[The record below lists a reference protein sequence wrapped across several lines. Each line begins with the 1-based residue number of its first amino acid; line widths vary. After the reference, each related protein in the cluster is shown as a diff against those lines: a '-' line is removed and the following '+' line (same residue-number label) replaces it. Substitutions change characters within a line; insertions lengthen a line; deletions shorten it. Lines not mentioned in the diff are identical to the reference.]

1 MYRVHIPAS
10 SGNMCVGFDS
20 TGLAL
25 QIYNSIDFE
34 ARKSGLVI
42 EMDTPAPFIPTD
54 GRNLIVRA
62 AKRAADRM
70 GKRLPGLYLKQY
82 NRIPHT
88 RGLGSSAACIVGGIL
103 LADTLLGAGWSRE
116 QVLSLA
122 SEMEGH
128 PDNVT
133 PALLGG
139 LKAALVEQ
147 DCLLTADFSVS
158 ERLRFAALVP
168 DFELET
174 HRARQALPDTIP
186 HAQAAGALGKLAF
199 LLKGLETADSAL
211 LEAAMNEPLHEPY
224 RIPLIPEYEEV
235 RQLCVNQGA
244 AAVMISGSGPTLLAL
259 FLDTLPEAALT
270 LKLKSLNHHWQL
282 LPCRVQHEGTRIEM
296 KEEPHE

>member
-1 MYRVHIPAS
+1 MIKVTVPATTANL
-10 SGNMCVGFDS
+10 GPGFD
-20 TGLAL
+20 TLGLAL
-25 QIYNSIDFE
+25 DIEATFTFAPAAQFEITGCPQRYCNENNLVRKAYCRLFQKLNEKPIPVRITID
-34 ARKSGLVI
+34 S
-42 EMDTPAPFIPTD
+42 PIPTS
-54 GRNLIVRA
+54 
-62 AKRAADRM
+62 
-70 GKRLPGLYLKQY
+70 
-82 NRIPHT
+82 
-88 RGLGSSAACIVGGIL
+88 RGLGSSSACILGGL
-103 LADTLLGAGWSRE
+103 CGANALLGEPVSALDLLR
-116 QVLSLA
+116 LA
-122 SEMEGH
+122 CELEGH

-174 HRARQALPDTIP
+174 HRARQALPDAIP

-244 AAVMISGSGPTLLAL
+244 AAVMISGSGPTLLTL
-259 FLDTLPEAALT
+259 FIDTLPEAALT

>member
-42 EMDTPAPFIPTD
+42 EMDAPAPFIPTD

-62 AKRAADRM
+62 ARRAADCM

-116 QVLSLA
+116 RVLSLA

-128 PDNVT
+128 PDNVA
-133 PALLGG
+133 PAIYGGVCISAKAEDGYLVRPVPVGEDLAVCVAIPSFTLSTRKAREVLPASVPMKDAVSNIANMGLLVASLYERDYTHLG
-139 LKAALVEQ
+139 AALH
-147 DCLLTADFSVS
+147 D
-158 ERLRFAALVP
+158 R
-168 DFELET
+168 
-174 HRARQALPDTIP
+174 
-186 HAQAAGALGKLAF
+186 
-199 LLKGLETADSAL
+199 
-211 LEAAMNEPLHEPY
+211 LHEPY
-224 RIPLIPEYEEV
+224 RKTLIQGFDDVIQAAYDLGAYGACLSGAGPTILIFLPAGKQDFE
-235 RQLCVNQGA
+235 RQLQEKLRSIPGGWKAVLTDFDRRGA
-244 AAVMISGSGPTLLAL
+244 FVETL
-259 FLDTLPEAALT
+259 
-270 LKLKSLNHHWQL
+270 
-282 LPCRVQHEGTRIEM
+282 
-296 KEEPHE
+296 